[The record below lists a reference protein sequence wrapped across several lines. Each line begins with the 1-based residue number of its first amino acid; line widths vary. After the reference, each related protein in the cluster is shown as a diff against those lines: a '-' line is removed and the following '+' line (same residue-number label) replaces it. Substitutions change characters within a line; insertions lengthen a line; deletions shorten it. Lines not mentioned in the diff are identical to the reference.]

1 MTNTKILLSTFLIL
15 ILLTIFSL
23 DIPFFWDST
32 FFSALSINFY
42 EKGMNGFIAPLS
54 NDTGGFP
61 LYSAYLTIMWNCFG
75 KNLTVSHFAMLPFI
89 LGVAYEFFK
98 IAKRFLNDKTV
109 VLAMILLLIE
119 PVFITQSMLMGYD
132 IIIAYFFLLSLNAL
146 YNKRTILYPIALLLL
161 CLVSIRGIMLASA
174 LFVIDFLLNRKL
186 DLKFFKQYIP
196 AFLILVLWTFYH
208 KQQTGWYIFSPI
220 RENNAEQFAGIKMM
234 SRQFI
239 FILWKSLD
247 LGRIALWVIFIFLGI
262 YSLKKTT
269 PEHHKELTRSI
280 FVPFVVLTVFMF
292 LIKNP
297 IGHKY
302 FLVVFLLLNI
312 GVCYTIQHIENKKS
326 RVLIFALVVISL
338 VAGNFILYPQRYG
351 NAWDSSLKVIPYFP
365 LEQKMRTYVMFKNI
379 APESIGTQ
387 FPLTSDFHSSTLAT
401 NNSDLP
407 YTDIERNPINTF
419 QYFLYSNIINTNRI
433 NDLEEI
439 RKNWIVE
446 KEYTS
451 GMIQLTLYKNPN
463 F

>member
-1 MTNTKILLSTFLIL
+1 MTNTKILLTAFLFL

-23 DIPFFWDST
+23 NIPFFWDSN
-32 FFSALSINFY
+32 FFSALSVNFY
-42 EKGMNGFIAPLS
+42 EKGMNGFIAPIS

-61 LYSAYLTIMWNCFG
+61 LYSSYLTIMWKCFG
-75 KNLTVSHFAMLPFI
+75 KTLTVSHFSMLPFI

-98 IAKRFLNDKTV
+98 LAKRFLNDKAV
-109 VLAMILLLIE
+109 ALAMILLLIE
-119 PVFITQSMLMGYD
+119 PVFMTQSMLMGYD

-146 YNKRTILYPIALLLL
+146 YNKRTILYSIAILLL
-161 CLVSIRGIMLASA
+161 CLISVRGIMLALA
-174 LFVIDFLLNRKL
+174 LFIIDYLLNKKF
-186 DLKFFKQYIP
+186 DFKFFKQYIP
-196 AFLILVLWTFYH
+196 ELLTLAIWMLYH

-239 FILWKSLD
+239 FILWKALD

-262 YSLKKTT
+262 YSLRKTT

-326 RVLIFALVVISL
+326 RVIIFALVVISL
-338 VAGNFILYPQRYG
+338 IAGNFILYPQRYG
-351 NAWDSSLKVIPYFP
+351 NAWDSSLKVVPYFK
-365 LEQKMRTYVMFKNI
+365 LETEMNKYIIKNNI
-379 APESIGTQ
+379 EATNIGTQ
-387 FPLTSDFHSSTLAT
+387 FPLTNDSKFSYLSDSS
-401 NNSDLP
+401 SH
-407 YTDIERNPINTF
+407 YFDIERNPINTF

-433 NDLEEI
+433 NDLEDVQ
-439 RKNWIVE
+439 KNWKVE
-446 KEYTS
+446 KEFKS
-451 GMIQLTLYKNPN
+451 GMIELILYKNPN